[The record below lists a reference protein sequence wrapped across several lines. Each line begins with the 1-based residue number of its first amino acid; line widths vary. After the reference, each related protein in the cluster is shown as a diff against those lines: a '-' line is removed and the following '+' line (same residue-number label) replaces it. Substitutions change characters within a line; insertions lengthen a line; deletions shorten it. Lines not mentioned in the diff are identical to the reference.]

1 MAMKVFTGGNKKKF
15 QMTTNFFQTVM
26 KSFFGCNQKFLV
38 VKLMAKTEHHWSN
51 NYFFFCDNRKKI

>member
-15 QMTTNFFQTVM
+15 QMTTNFFQAVM

-38 VKLMAKTEHHWSN
+38 VKLIAKTEHH
-51 NYFFFCDNRKKI
+51 

>member
-38 VKLMAKTEHHWSN
+38 VKLIAKTEHH
-51 NYFFFCDNRKKI
+51 